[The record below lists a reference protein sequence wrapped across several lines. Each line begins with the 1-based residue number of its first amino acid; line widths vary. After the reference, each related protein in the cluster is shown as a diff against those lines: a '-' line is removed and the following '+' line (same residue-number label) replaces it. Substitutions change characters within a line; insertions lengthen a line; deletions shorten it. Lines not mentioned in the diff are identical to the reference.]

1 MLERR
6 RSPSHSRAEG
16 WLEVGKPASEK
27 LSEQLSLKA
36 VELALGLG
44 EKGAVQRKVRGSRV

>member
-1 MLERR
+1 M
-6 RSPSHSRAEG
+6 
-16 WLEVGKPASEK
+16 EVGKPASEK